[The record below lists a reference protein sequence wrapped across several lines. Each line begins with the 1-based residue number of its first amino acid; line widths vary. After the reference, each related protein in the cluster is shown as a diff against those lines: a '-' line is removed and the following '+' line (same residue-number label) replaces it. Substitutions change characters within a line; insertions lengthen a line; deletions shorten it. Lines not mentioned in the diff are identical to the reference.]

1 MKITETKNFKPQNS
15 LLDEPFNFHN
25 DYLEGCIFYLSQDGG
40 LGGNSFILDN
50 NDYLTIF
57 LMGDM
62 AGHGKTARESIKPH
76 SSSLEEI
83 ADLAASYNF
92 NEKIFAEKILSL
104 DRVIDPMSMIA
115 FTMVRV
121 FPDGYTNFFNIGENA
136 VYLRNEN
143 GVRKLELQKGKL
155 GLFKLI
161 PHDAAFELH
170 TIKLGI
176 NDMVLVGTDGVVEY
190 TASHKVYE
198 ARHENIT
205 EVLKEDLHLY
215 EIAKLIN
222 EDANNYLK
230 SAGLD
235 MYDDY
240 TFLLFKMR

>member
-1 MKITETKNFKPQNS
+1 MRITETKGFKPHKS

-25 DYLEGCIFYLSQDGG
+25 DYLEGCVFYLGQEGG
-40 LGGNSFILDN
+40 LGGDSFLVDS

-57 LMGDM
+57 LMEDM
-62 AGHGKTARESIKPH
+62 TGHGKRARKSIKKYLPD
-76 SSSLEEI
+76 LEEI

-92 NEKIFAEKILSL
+92 NEEIFAEKILSL

-155 GLFKLI
+155 GLFKII
-161 PHDAAFELH
+161 PHDTAFELH

-176 NDMVLVGTDGVVEY
+176 NDVVLVGTDGVVEY

-205 EVLKEDLHLY
+205 EVLKEDLPLY